1 MKFEKVFPEQ
11 FAADC
16 DAAGFAVEYAN
27 VVMPRLPRWDAA
39 GYDIAIPFDIV
50 IAPNESIAVPIGVK
64 IVDVPKNVFLGIY
77 IKEDICM
84 KRGLVLKNGVSVID
98 HDGDIW
104 LYLKNDGKEDVEI
117 LAGEVVAFAVFQ
129 AFLVMRQYDKANA

>member
-1 MKFEKVFPEQ
+1 MKFERVSAAQ

-27 VVMPRLPRWDAA
+27 VVMPKLSRWDAA
-39 GYDIAIPFDIV
+39 GYNIAVPFNML
-50 IAPNESIAVPIGVK
+50 IAPNESVAVPIGVK

-77 IKEDICM
+77 IKEDVCM
-84 KRGLVLKNGVSVID
+84 KKGLVLKNGVSIID

-117 LAGEVVAFAVFQ
+117 LAGEVVALAVFQ
-129 AFLVMRQYDKANA
+129 AFLVMRQYDKANT

>member
-1 MKFEKVFPEQ
+1 MKFERVSAAQ

-27 VVMPRLPRWDAA
+27 VVMPKLSRWDAA
-39 GYDIAIPFDIV
+39 GYNIAAPFNML
-50 IAPNESIAVPIGVK
+50 IAPNESVAVPIGVK

-77 IKEDICM
+77 IKEDVCM
-84 KRGLVLKNGVSVID
+84 KKGLVLKNGVSIID

-117 LAGEVVAFAVFQ
+117 LAGEVVALAVFQ
-129 AFLVMRQYDKANA
+129 AFLVMRQYDKANT

>member
-1 MKFEKVFPEQ
+1 MKFEKVSAAQ

-27 VVMPRLPRWDAA
+27 VVMPKLSRWDSA
-39 GYDIAIPFDIV
+39 GYNIAVPFNML
-50 IAPNESIAVPIGVK
+50 IAPNESVAVPIGVK

-77 IKEDICM
+77 IKEDVCM
-84 KRGLVLKNGVSVID
+84 KKGLVLKNGVSIID

-104 LYLKNDGKEDVEI
+104 LYLKNDGKEDIEI

-129 AFLVMRQYDKANA
+129 AFLVMRRYDKANT

>member
-1 MKFEKVFPEQ
+1 MKFEKVSAAQ

-27 VVMPRLPRWDAA
+27 VVMPKLSRWDSA
-39 GYDIAIPFDIV
+39 GYNIAVPFNML
-50 IAPNESIAVPIGVK
+50 IAPNESVAVPIGVK

-77 IKEDICM
+77 IKEDVCM
-84 KRGLVLKNGVSVID
+84 KDGLVLKNGVSIID

-129 AFLVMRQYDKANA
+129 AFLVMRQYDKANT

>member
-1 MKFEKVFPEQ
+1 MKFERVSAAQ

-27 VVMPRLPRWDAA
+27 VVMPKLSRWDAA
-39 GYDIAIPFDIV
+39 GYNIAVPFNML
-50 IAPNESIAVPIGVK
+50 IAPNESVAVPIGVK

-77 IKEDICM
+77 IKEEVCM
-84 KRGLVLKNGVSVID
+84 KKGLVLKNGVSIID

-129 AFLVMRQYDKANA
+129 AFLVMRQYDKANT

>member
-1 MKFEKVFPEQ
+1 MKFEKVSAAQ

-27 VVMPRLPRWDAA
+27 VVMPKLSR
-39 GYDIAIPFDIV
+39 
-50 IAPNESIAVPIGVK
+50 IAPNESVAVPIGVK

-77 IKEDICM
+77 IKEDVCM
-84 KRGLVLKNGVSVID
+84 KKGLVLKNGVSIID

-129 AFLVMRQYDKANA
+129 AFLVMRQYDKANT

>member
-1 MKFEKVFPEQ
+1 MKFEKVSAAQ

-27 VVMPRLPRWDAA
+27 VVMPKLSRWDSA
-39 GYDIAIPFDIV
+39 GYNIAVPFNML
-50 IAPNESIAVPIGVK
+50 IAPNESVAVPIGVK

-77 IKEDICM
+77 IKEDVCM
-84 KRGLVLKNGVSVID
+84 KKGLVLKNGVSIID

-117 LAGEVVAFAVFQ
+117 LAGEVVAFAAFQ
-129 AFLVMRQYDKANA
+129 AFLVMRQYDKANT

>member
-1 MKFEKVFPEQ
+1 MKFERVSAAQ

-27 VVMPRLPRWDAA
+27 VVMPKLSRWDAA
-39 GYDIAIPFDIV
+39 GYNIAVPFNML
-50 IAPNESIAVPIGVK
+50 IAPNESVAVPIGVK

-77 IKEDICM
+77 IKEEVCM
-84 KRGLVLKNGVSVID
+84 KKGLVLKNGVSIID